1 MLHLPLLVKI
11 MFSYKCVFLGILS
24 SVIKV
29 DSSQAKSVLIS
40 KEVYAE
46 ICGTD
51 REIMKQEDYFRVD
64 FDHF

>member
-1 MLHLPLLVKI
+1 

-29 DSSQAKSVLIS
+29 ASSQAKSVLIS

-51 REIMKQEDYFRVD
+51 RECVTYLDYEARGLF
-64 FDHF
+64 